1 MPQSGWAQEEKWIE
15 QGRSG
20 ESDTRAEE
28 YITVG
33 VGVSGKTR
41 VVVQAQIEGSGKER
55 DILPGRSIGGLFRG
69 GRI

>member
-1 MPQSGWAQEEKWIE
+1 MPQSGWAQEVKWIE

-20 ESDTRAEE
+20 ESDARAEE
-28 YITVG
+28 YIT